1 MVRNIVVFGAALLAA
16 CTGGLAA
23 AEVAREARG
32 LALEGATKAVAA
44 AISYARTHDAPGGA
58 VAVVDASGNLL
69 AFERLDGT
77 FAASS
82 QIAIGKARTA
92 AIFKQRTRVFEEL
105 VNNGRTAMAALTDF
119 TPLIGG
125 VPVVIDGQVVGAIG
139 VSGAAS
145 AQQDEEV
152 ALAGAGALTG
162 QTGPLLSNA
171 TARVFS
177 AAEVTAAFARGAA
190 LVENDVFKV
199 HTSRRTEDG
208 LVEVHDDETDVIYVV
223 EGSATLVTGGKPVD
237 GKITAPGQY
246 RASGMEGGVARQV
259 ARGDVLV
266 IPAGV
271 THWFKDVRGPFHYFT
286 VKPVALAGA
295 VP

>member
-1 MVRNIVVFGAALLAA
+1 MIRNIVALAALLAA
-16 CTGGLAA
+16 CASGFAGT
-23 AEVAREARG
+23 EVARATPSLGRD
-32 LALEGATKAVAA
+32 GAAKVVAA
-44 AISYARTHDAPGGA
+44 AISYARTHDAPGGSI
-58 VAVVDASGNLL
+58 AVVDASGNLL

-77 FAASS
+77 FAASA

-105 VNNGRTAMAALTDF
+105 INNGRTAMAALTDF

-125 VPVVIDGQVVGAIG
+125 VPIVIDSQVVGAVG

-145 AQQDEEV
+145 AQQDEEL

-162 QTGPLLSNA
+162 QTSPLLSNA
-171 TARVFS
+171 PVRVFG
-177 AAEVTAAFARGAA
+177 AAEVTASFARGAA
-190 LVENDVFKV
+190 LLENEIFKV

-223 EGSATLVTGGKPVD
+223 EGSATLVTGGKPVE
-237 GKITAPGQY
+237 GKVTAPGQY
-246 RASGMEGGVARQV
+246 RASGMEGGVARPV
-259 ARGDVLV
+259 GRGDVLV

-286 VKPVALAGA
+286 VKPIALAGA
-295 VP
+295 VQ

>member
-1 MVRNIVVFGAALLAA
+1 MAKNIVAVGALLIAV
-16 CTGGLAA
+16 CMSSLAG
-23 AEVAREARG
+23 AEVGREARS
-32 LALEGATKAVAA
+32 LELDSASKAVAA
-44 AISYARTHDAPGGA
+44 AISYARTHEAPGGA
-58 VAVVDASGNLL
+58 IAVVDSAGNLL

-77 FAASS
+77 FAASA

-125 VPVVIDGQVVGAIG
+125 VPIVIDGQVVGAIG

-145 AQQDEEV
+145 AQQDEDL
-152 ALAGAGALTG
+152 ALAGAAALTG
-162 QTGPLLSNA
+162 QNGPLLSDA
-171 TARVFS
+171 SARVFK
-177 AAEVTAAFARGAA
+177 APEVTAAFARGAA
-190 LVENDVFKV
+190 LIENDVFKV
-199 HTSRRTEDG
+199 HTSRRIEDG

-237 GKITAPGQY
+237 GKIVAPGQY
-246 RASGMEGGVARQV
+246 RASGMEGGVARPV
-259 ARGDVLV
+259 GRGDVLV

-295 VP
+295 VR